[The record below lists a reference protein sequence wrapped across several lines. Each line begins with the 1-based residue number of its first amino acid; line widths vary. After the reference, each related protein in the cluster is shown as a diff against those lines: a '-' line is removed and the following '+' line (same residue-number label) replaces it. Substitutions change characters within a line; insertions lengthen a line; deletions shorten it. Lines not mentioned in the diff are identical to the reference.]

1 MNVVTKDE
9 GESAKFLCNYPK
21 LVIQSKKAKGKVRSC
36 ESEGAIVVSLLRHRN
51 FVKIRVSYFDPSTD
65 VINIFSMF

>member
-1 MNVVTKDE
+1 MNAVTKDE

-36 ESEGAIVVSLLRHRN
+36 ERAIVVSLLRHRN